1 MDGIVDIYAQ
11 DSFFTLSLVG
21 QVGLVLVSVMLAA
34 GTVFL
39 AWRLSRVRSLILRAC
54 VAVVLFGAFVW
65 ISPQVY
71 YAYYLLIFDGL
82 PLQWVIQDPP
92 SPLFLVKLLGFAV
105 KSDLSHHGQGLLG
118 WLCLGAA
125 LWPQR
130 DASRLG
136 E

>member
-1 MDGIVDIYAQ
+1 MDGIDGIYPR
-11 DSFFTLSLVG
+11 DSFFTLSLAG

-39 AWRLSRVRSLILRAC
+39 AWRLSRARSLILRAF
-54 VAVVLFGAFVW
+54 VGVVLFGAFVW
-65 ISPQVY
+65 ISPQAY
-71 YAYYLLIFDGL
+71 YGYYLLIFDGL
-82 PLQWVIQDPP
+82 TPQWVVQDPP
-92 SPLFLVKLLGFAV
+92 SPLFLVKLLGFSA

>member
-11 DSFFTLSLVG
+11 DSFFTLSFVG

-71 YAYYLLIFDGL
+71 YGYYLLIFDGL

-92 SPLFLVKLLGFAV
+92 SPLFLVKLLAFSV